1 MPEFSLTVDLKLS
14 VVVDAEDDSK
24 LARIVT
30 DEIGS
35 ALLKEAGFVR
45 VTVLPGSSIY
55 LEDGTPLKSGNGA
68 SATASRP
75 APPPPPP
82 PPKPEPEKVLG
93 RDLEVTPVPGGM
105 YEFALPGVG
114 TVCRAPSNHPDW
126 MNAIAAAFNA
136 GRKSG

>member
-1 MPEFSLTVDLKLS
+1 MPEYSLTVDLKLS
-14 VVVDAEDDSK
+14 VVVDAEDESN

-45 VTVLPGSSIY
+45 VSVLPGSSIY
-55 LEDGTPLKSGNGA
+55 QEDGTPLRSGNGA
-68 SATASRP
+68 AGTPTRP
-75 APPPPPP
+75 APPPPP

-114 TVCRAPSNHPDW
+114 TICRAPSNHPDW
-126 MNAIAAAFNA
+126 MNAIAAAINA
-136 GRKSG
+136 GRKSV